1 MERMNHNE
9 SGQKNW
15 YDYSYKWLLVIPL
28 ILLLFSVFYLYN
40 FDSKNGDVIYKDVTL
55 TGGTTI
61 SLFDSKINIDDLKDN
76 LSTELPDVNVRGIS
90 DIQTGGQVGVIVETK
105 ENVDVVKPIL
115 EKYIGYTLTSQN
127 SSTEFTKATIS
138 SGFYQQLRNSMLA
151 AFLLMACVVFLRFAQ
166 SKKIK
171 SLVLILTFLGV
182 GIALAEV
189 PGIKTFSMVAAII
202 SLGYGLWK
210 GEKSKD
216 KVYLLG
222 GTTLVTFIILS
233 IYPKGF
239 LLIPVLLALIFLYII
254 DSMPSFMMI
263 LCAFADI
270 VMTVVV
276 VDMLKLNLSLAGI
289 IAFLML
295 IGYSID
301 TDILMTSRLL
311 IEKEGTKNHRL
322 FGAFKTGMMMTLTA
336 IAAVGVSLLIIQN
349 LSVTLH
355 QIFTIVLIGLFFDM
369 LNTWITNASLLKWYM
384 EAKHLD

>member
-1 MERMNHNE
+1 MNHNE